1 MRLKSEFRARI
12 NSLERLADYTSLPQ
26 VTKNKKEEEA
36 KEGKEKE
43 EEVKERRGKEE
54 DAKERKEKEEE
65 AKEIKF
71 CTGSST
77 SPSSSATF
85 QLARSVSSPQ
95 TNIIYPPF
103 FMVDK

>member
-43 EEVKERRGKEE
+43 EDVKERRGKEE
-54 DAKERKEKEEE
+54 EVKERKEKEEE
-65 AKEIKF
+65 VKEIKILHRKLHISF
-71 CTGSST
+71 LSAHLPTGPVCLLT
-77 SPSSSATF
+77 S
-85 QLARSVSSPQ
+85 
-95 TNIIYPPF
+95 N
-103 FMVDK
+103 